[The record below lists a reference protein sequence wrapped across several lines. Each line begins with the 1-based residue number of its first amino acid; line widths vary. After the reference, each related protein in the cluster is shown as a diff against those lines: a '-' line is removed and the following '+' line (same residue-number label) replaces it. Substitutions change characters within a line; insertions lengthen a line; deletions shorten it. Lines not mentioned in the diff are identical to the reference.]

1 MNHDISQT
9 DGRKPYEPP
18 QLTTISLRPDEAVLS
33 HCKTS
38 TSGSFTLGS
47 CHAFGLCK
55 TQGS

>member
-1 MNHDISQT
+1 MSHDITQT
-9 DGRKPYEPP
+9 DGKKPYEAP

-38 TSGSFTLGS
+38 TSGSFTLGN